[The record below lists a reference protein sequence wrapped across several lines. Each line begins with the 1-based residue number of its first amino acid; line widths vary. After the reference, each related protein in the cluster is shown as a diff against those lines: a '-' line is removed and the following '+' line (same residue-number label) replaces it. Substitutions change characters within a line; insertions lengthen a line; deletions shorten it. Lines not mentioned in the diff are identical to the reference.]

1 MKIIKYNVSK
11 ATDGGV
17 NYIYSGSSSGSSSS
31 VDVSELQN
39 QIDSLKEQIN
49 TLNKYFQLVNGVV
62 VCKYPLASVD
72 DITAYNIIQ
81 Q

>member
-11 ATDGGV
+11 ATEGV
-17 NYIYSGSSSGSSSS
+17 NYIYSSGTSGGY
-31 VDVSELQN
+31 VDVSQLQN
-39 QIDSLKEQIN
+39 QIDSLKEQVN
-49 TLNKYFQLVNGVV
+49 TLNKYFELINGVV

>member
-11 ATDGGV
+11 ATEGGT
-17 NYIYSGSSSGSSSS
+17 NYIYSGSGGSY
-31 VDVSELQN
+31 VDVSQLQN
-39 QIDSLKEQIN
+39 QIDSLKQQVT

-62 VCKYPLASVD
+62 VCNYPLASVD

>member
-11 ATDGGV
+11 ATEGGT
-17 NYIYSGSSSGSSSS
+17 NYIYSGSSSGGSS

-39 QIDSLKEQIN
+39 QIDSLKEQVT

-62 VCKYPLASVD
+62 VCNYPLASVD

>member
-11 ATDGGV
+11 ATEGGT
-17 NYIYSGSSSGSSSS
+17 NYIYSGSSGSS

-39 QIDSLKEQIN
+39 QIDSLKQQVA

-62 VCKYPLASVD
+62 VCNYPLASVD

>member
-11 ATDGGV
+11 ATEGGT
-17 NYIYSGSSSGSSSS
+17 NYIYSSSSSGGSS

-39 QIDSLKEQIN
+39 QIDSLKQQVA

-62 VCKYPLASVD
+62 VCNYPLASVD

>member
-11 ATDGGV
+11 ATEGGT
-17 NYIYSGSSSGSSSS
+17 NYIYSGGSSGGSS

-39 QIDSLKEQIN
+39 QIDSLKKQVT

-62 VCKYPLASVD
+62 VCNYPLASVD

>member
-11 ATDGGV
+11 ATEGGT
-17 NYIYSGSSSGSSSS
+17 NYIYSGSSGGSS

-39 QIDSLKEQIN
+39 QIDSLKQQIN

-62 VCKYPLASVD
+62 VCNYPLASVD

>member
-11 ATDGGV
+11 ATEGGT
-17 NYIYSGSSSGSSSS
+17 NYIYSGGSSGGSS
-31 VDVSELQN
+31 VDVSQLQN
-39 QIDSLKEQIN
+39 QIDSLKEQVT

-62 VCKYPLASVD
+62 VCNYPLASVD

>member
-1 MKIIKYNVSK
+1 MKIIKYNISK
-11 ATDGGV
+11 AIEGGT
-17 NYIYSGSSSGSSSS
+17 NYIYSGGSSGGSS

-39 QIDSLKEQIN
+39 QIDSLKQQVA

-62 VCKYPLASVD
+62 VCNYPLASVD

>member
-11 ATDGGV
+11 ATEGV
-17 NYIYSGSSSGSSSS
+17 NYIYSGSSGGSS

-39 QIDSLKEQIN
+39 QIDSLKEQVA

-62 VCKYPLASVD
+62 VCNYPLASVD

>member
-1 MKIIKYNVSK
+1 MKIIRYNISR
-11 ATDGGV
+11 ATNGTSIYYGGD
-17 NYIYSGSSSGSSSS
+17 SGSSI
-31 VDVSELQN
+31 DVSGLQG
-39 QIDSLKEQIN
+39 QIDSLKEQVN
-49 TLNKYFQLVNGVV
+49 TLNKYFELINGVV

>member
-11 ATDGGV
+11 ATEGGTT
-17 NYIYSGSSSGSSSS
+17 YIYSGGSSSS

-39 QIDSLKEQIN
+39 QIDSLKQQVT

-62 VCKYPLASVD
+62 VCNYPLASVD

>member
-1 MKIIKYNVSK
+1 MKIIRYNVSK
-11 ATDGGV
+11 ATEGGT
-17 NYIYSGSSSGSSSS
+17 NYIYSGSSSGSSS

-62 VCKYPLASVD
+62 VCNYPLASVD

>member
-11 ATDGGV
+11 ATEGV
-17 NYIYSGSSSGSSSS
+17 NYIYSSSSGGGSS

-39 QIDSLKEQIN
+39 QIDSLKEQVA

-62 VCKYPLASVD
+62 VCNYPLASVD

>member
-1 MKIIKYNVSK
+1 MKIIRYNVSK
-11 ATDGGV
+11 ATEGAS
-17 NYIYSGSSSGSSSS
+17 YIYSGGSGDGSY
-31 VDVSELQN
+31 VNISELQN

-62 VCKYPLASVD
+62 VCNYPLASVD

>member
-17 NYIYSGSSSGSSSS
+17 NYIYSSGSSGGSS

-39 QIDSLKEQIN
+39 QIDSLKQQVA

-62 VCKYPLASVD
+62 VCNYPLASVD

>member
-11 ATDGGV
+11 ATEGGT
-17 NYIYSGSSSGSSSS
+17 NYIYSGGSSGGSS

-39 QIDSLKEQIN
+39 QIDSLKEQIT

-62 VCKYPLASVD
+62 VCNYPLASVD

>member
-11 ATDGGV
+11 ATEGGV
-17 NYIYSGSSSGSSSS
+17 NYIYSGGSSS

-39 QIDSLKEQIN
+39 QIDSLKEQVA

-62 VCKYPLASVD
+62 VCNYPLAPVD
-72 DITAYNIIQ
+72 DITVYNIIQ
-81 Q
+81 QRTK

>member
-11 ATDGGV
+11 TTEGGV
-17 NYIYSGSSSGSSSS
+17 NYIYSGSSGGGSS

-39 QIDSLKEQIN
+39 QINSLKEQVA

-62 VCKYPLASVD
+62 VCNYPLASVD

>member
-11 ATDGGV
+11 ATEGGT
-17 NYIYSGSSSGSSSS
+17 NYIYYGGGGSS

-39 QIDSLKEQIN
+39 QIDSLKEQVT

-62 VCKYPLASVD
+62 VCNYPLASVD

>member
-11 ATDGGV
+11 ATEGGA
-17 NYIYSGSSSGSSSS
+17 NYIYYGSGGSS

-39 QIDSLKEQIN
+39 QIDSLKEQVT

-62 VCKYPLASVD
+62 VCNYPLASVD

>member
-1 MKIIKYNVSK
+1 MKIIKYNTSK
-11 ATDGGV
+11 ATEGV
-17 NYIYSGSSSGSSSS
+17 NYIYSGGSSGGGSS

-39 QIDSLKEQIN
+39 QIDSLKQQVN

-62 VCKYPLASVD
+62 VCNYPLASVD

>member
-1 MKIIKYNVSK
+1 MKIIKYNTQRTSN
-11 ATDGGV
+11 GSIV
-17 NYIYSGSSSGSSSS
+17 NYYNSSSGGSTI
-31 VDVSELQN
+31 DVSELQN
-39 QIDSLKEQIN
+39 QIDSLKEQVN

-62 VCKYPLASVD
+62 VCNYPLASVD

>member
-11 ATDGGV
+11 ATEGGV
-17 NYIYSGSSSGSSSS
+17 NYIYSGGGSS

-39 QIDSLKEQIN
+39 QIDSLKQQVA

-62 VCKYPLASVD
+62 VCNYPLASVD

>member
-17 NYIYSGSSSGSSSS
+17 NYIYSGSSGSS
-31 VDVSELQN
+31 VDVSELYN
-39 QIDSLKEQIN
+39 QIDSLKQQVA

-62 VCKYPLASVD
+62 VCNYPLASVD

>member
-1 MKIIKYNVSK
+1 MKIIKYNTSK
-11 ATDGGV
+11 ATEGGT
-17 NYIYSGSSSGSSSS
+17 NYIYSSSGSS
-31 VDVSELQN
+31 VDVSGLQS
-39 QIDSLKEQIN
+39 QIDTLKEQVN
-49 TLNKYFQLVNGVV
+49 TLNKYFELINGVV

>member
-11 ATDGGV
+11 TTEGGV
-17 NYIYSGSSSGSSSS
+17 NYIYSGSSGGGSS
-31 VDVSELQN
+31 VDVSELYN
-39 QIDSLKEQIN
+39 QINSLKEQVA

-62 VCKYPLASVD
+62 VCNYPLASVD

>member
-11 ATDGGV
+11 ATEGV
-17 NYIYSGSSSGSSSS
+17 TNYIYSGGGSSI
-31 VDVSELQN
+31 DVSELQN

-62 VCKYPLASVD
+62 VCNYPLASVD

>member
-11 ATDGGV
+11 ATEGV
-17 NYIYSGSSSGSSSS
+17 NYIYSGGGSGGSS

-39 QIDSLKEQIN
+39 QIDSLKEQVA

-62 VCKYPLASVD
+62 VCNYPLASVD

>member
-11 ATDGGV
+11 ATEGGT
-17 NYIYSGSSSGSSSS
+17 NYIYSGGGSSS

-39 QIDSLKEQIN
+39 QIDSLKEQVT

-62 VCKYPLASVD
+62 VCNYPLASVD